1 MHHKQTEKI
10 SRAQK
15 RGLRQGNVL
24 INHFSEFICESMS
37 VHQTEIFVQ
46 TKENALR
53 EFSFIDEETV
63 PLVSISIRNIR
74 NES

>member
-1 MHHKQTEKI
+1 MHQKQTGKNIACTEARLEI
-10 SRAQK
+10 
-15 RGLRQGNVL
+15 RQCSNV
-24 INHFSEFICESMS
+24 HFPEFMCKSMS